1 MIRDA
6 RAEDAQGLWELG
18 RALLTDGRGTVQSL
32 DDLRTIEA
40 LRERSYAVD
49 LVADDEGAIVGHA
62 AISKM
67 GRAAYLAHVGVLA
80 MGVHPEHQ
88 RKGWG
93 RKLLRALVERA
104 PREGI
109 IRLELYCRADN
120 DRALALYRSEGFV
133 HEGTRAKL
141 VRLPDG
147 TFVDDHVMVRFF
159 PHQPTS
165 D

>member
-6 RAEDAQGLWELG
+6 VAGDAEGLWELE

-32 DDLRTIEA
+32 DDLRDVEA
-40 LRERSYAVD
+40 IRERDYAVD
-49 LVADDEGAIVGHA
+49 LVADDEGRIVGHA
-62 AISKM
+62 TISKM
-67 GRAAYLAHVGVLA
+67 GRAAYLSHVGVLA

-88 RKGWG
+88 RRGWG
-93 RKLLRALVERA
+93 RKLIRALIERA
-104 PREGI
+104 PDQGI
-109 IRLELYCRADN
+109 MRLELYCRADN

-133 HEGTRAKL
+133 HEGIRAKL

-159 PHQPTS
+159 PPS
-165 D
+165 N